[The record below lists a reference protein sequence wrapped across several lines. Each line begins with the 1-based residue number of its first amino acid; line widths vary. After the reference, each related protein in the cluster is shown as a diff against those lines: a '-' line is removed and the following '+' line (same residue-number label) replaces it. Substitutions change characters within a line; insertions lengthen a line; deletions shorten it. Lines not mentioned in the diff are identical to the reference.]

1 MRKKVKQLW
10 VDALRSGKYEQ
21 GRKVLCSLDNKY
33 CCLGVLTE
41 VYIEQMKKN
50 RKKSKVSKLHISN
63 ACHLCEQY
71 RVEGKCNA
79 THLLPEVVTKW
90 AGLTTG
96 QRMWAMSMNDSHT
109 LDFSGI
115 AQCIDFT
122 F

>member
-10 VDALRSGKYEQ
+10 VEALRSGKYEQ
-21 GRKVLCSLDNKY
+21 GRGVLCSSNNKY

-50 RKKSKVSKLHISN
+50 RKKSKISKARISTTYR
-63 ACHLCEQY
+63 EQY
-71 RVEGKCNA
+71 LVNGKTKA
-79 THLLPEVVTKW
+79 THLLPEVVAKW
-90 AGLTTG
+90 AGLTAG
-96 QRMWAMSMNDSHT
+96 QRKWAMSMNDSHT

>member
-10 VDALRSGKYEQ
+10 VNALRSGKYEQ

-50 RKKSKVSKLHISN
+50 RKKSKVSKASISTTY
-63 ACHLCEQY
+63 CEQY
-71 RVEGKCNA
+71 LVSYENKA

-90 AGLTTG
+90 AGLN
-96 QRMWAMSMNDSHT
+96 QKQICWATCMNDSYN
-109 LDFSGI
+109 LDFSAI
-115 AQCIDFT
+115 ANCIDLT